1 MNLSELVAMR
11 GFDLSKKIKLV
22 RHQDQNYDTQ
32 NLYKLKMLDFYQTLQ
47 SNDVFGNCEYILS
60 FLGHERTKA
69 IYIGAYKVNG
79 KSNFEEKA
87 SQVPIDYPYMEI
99 LNQPLIQYELIKT
112 SLLDDFDRLVIEWRS
127 GTRSWYQWLAKEDS
141 KTVVEI
147 LPVGYVKDFPGL
159 TMCC

>member
-60 FLGHERTKA
+60 F
-69 IYIGAYKVNG
+69 
-79 KSNFEEKA
+79 F
-87 SQVPIDYPYMEI
+87 
-99 LNQPLIQYELIKT
+99 
-112 SLLDDFDRLVIEWRS
+112 
-127 GTRSWYQWLAKEDS
+127 GT
-141 KTVVEI
+141 
-147 LPVGYVKDFPGL
+147 
-159 TMCC
+159 